1 VFCSLGHEHA
11 YAIKDWLRGN
21 KNINWLSPKITNS
34 CIRKAQPSE
43 HPDSGKGWENVHL
56 IDTIDA
62 QIFAS
67 APQTCHAYEVQLTL
81 YNSNE
86 YWMEIQ
92 DKQVKLTA
100 AKWFAS
106 IKVW

>member
-1 VFCSLGHEHA
+1 M
-11 YAIKDWLRGN
+11 
-21 KNINWLSPKITNS
+21 
-34 CIRKAQPSE
+34 
-43 HPDSGKGWENVHL
+43 
-56 IDTIDA
+56 DTIDA